1 MIAVD
6 KSTDQWED
14 LIRLL
19 RTLSEEE
26 IAAVQTVVE
35 GLARRKVAVRE
46 AQVPYVVPVEAVEE
60 VVHSTLP
67 PQDSRAALLECV
79 GIWEFEPGEFDEI
92 LGFLASGPP
101 GFLPGELD
109 CLLADI
115 EHAREIELETP
126 CQPT

>member
-1 MIAVD
+1 MSE
-6 KSTDQWED
+6 STDRWED
-14 LIRLL
+14 LIQLL
-19 RTLSEEE
+19 RTLPEEQ
-26 IAAVQTVVE
+26 IAAVHAIVE
-35 GLARRKVAVRE
+35 GLVRRKVAVRE
-46 AQVPYVVPVEAVEE
+46 AQVPYVVPVKAVEE
-60 VVHSTLP
+60 VVHPTLP
-67 PQDSRAALLECV
+67 PQSSRAALLERV
-79 GIWEFEPGEFDEI
+79 GIWEFEPSEPDEI